1 MKPGYQTTEFWLSL
15 SAVMLAAALGYL
27 QTLDATWAVLSASI
41 VSIVYTLV
49 RSSLKNKS

>member
-15 SAVMLAAALGYL
+15 SAVTLSAALGYL
-27 QTLDATWAVLSASI
+27 QTIDATWAVLAASG
-41 VSIVYTLV
+41 VTVVYTLV